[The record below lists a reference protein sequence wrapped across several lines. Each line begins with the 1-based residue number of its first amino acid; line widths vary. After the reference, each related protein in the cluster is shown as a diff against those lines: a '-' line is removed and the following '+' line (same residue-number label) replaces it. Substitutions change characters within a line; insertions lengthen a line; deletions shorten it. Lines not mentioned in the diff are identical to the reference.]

1 MTEIITMTNRLAQLA
16 VALVLA
22 GAGCS
27 HNKSPAVANTGVPV
41 PAASGVDD
49 GEPGGAELWAAN
61 CSRCHNLRPPQS
73 FSNTQWETIVHHMR
87 LRANLTGE
95 EARAITEFLQA
106 SN

>member
-1 MTEIITMTNRLAQLA
+1 MTHRFAPLA
-16 VALVLA
+16 VALALA
-22 GAGCS
+22 ATGCS
-27 HNKSPAVANTGVPV
+27 HNESPALTKDGAP
-41 PAASGVDD
+41 PAAAAAAAGVD
-49 GEPGGAELWAAN
+49 GAEPAGAELWAAN

-73 FSNTQWETIVHHMR
+73 FSSAQWETIVHHMR